1 MPSFKYKAIDRN
13 GNVYRSSIQGK
24 TKMECI
30 EILKR
35 NKLTPINLK
44 EEKVN
49 KKYITD
55 IQKQVD
61 LKRTVNTMN
70 YKRKQDFKEVA
81 NIEIELLRKKPTK
94 RDVIVFLQNLL
105 LLKEAKYNNI
115 NALKTIIRSTE
126 NTELRLIIND
136 ILESIQQ
143 GQYMYQ
149 PMEKYPK
156 IFTSLVIN
164 LIKVGELSG
173 SLTESIKQAIVYIE
187 DEEKIKKKVRRI
199 VVPNVAMFV
208 IVNIM
213 LILGTL
219 IAIPKI
225 QGVFAQVGTKQSLP
239 AATLMFQ
246 AILTGLIHYWYIPT
260 IVIVTSITA
269 FIFYYNTPKG
279 RFNVDRLKY
288 ELPIFGS
295 LIYSLD
301 FTKLMRSILLNLKSG
316 LRIQEALEVSRNV
329 SNNLIMIS
337 LIDRG
342 INQIYKGESWIEPFK
357 EAKLGSRMSTDMLEV
372 GMETNLQDTIEKILQ
387 FLEMDIEEK
396 LSKIMKVLP
405 ELTYGLVGA
414 VILVFVLVVL
424 VPLIQVYMGTFLFS
438 AYLDK

>member
-187 DEEKIKKKVRRI
+187 DEEKIKKKVRKI

-260 IVIVTSITA
+260 IIIVALIST

-279 RFNVDRLKY
+279 RFNIDRFKY
-288 ELPIFGS
+288 EVPIFGS
-295 LIYSLD
+295 LIYGLD
-301 FTKLMRSILLNLKSG
+301 FTKLMRSILLNLRSG

-337 LIDRG
+337 LIDQG
-342 INQIYKGESWIEPFK
+342 INKIYKGESWIEPFK
-357 EAKLGSRMSTDMLEV
+357 ESKLGSRMSTDMLEV
-372 GMETNLQDTIEKILQ
+372 GMETNLQDTIEKILE

-396 LSKIMKVLP
+396 LSRIMKVLP
-405 ELTYGLVGA
+405 EITYGLVGS
-414 VILVFVLVVL
+414 VILIFVLVVL

>member
-187 DEEKIKKKVRRI
+187 DEEKIKKKVRKI

-295 LIYSLD
+295 LIYGLD

-337 LIDRG
+337 LIDQG

>member
-337 LIDRG
+337 LIDQG

-438 AYLDK
+438 AYLEK

>member
-61 LKRTVNTMN
+61 LKKTVNTMN

-126 NTELRLIIND
+126 NIELRLIIND

-187 DEEKIKKKVRRI
+187 DEEKIKKKVRKI

-295 LIYSLD
+295 LIYGLD

-337 LIDRG
+337 LIDQG

>member
-187 DEEKIKKKVRRI
+187 DEEKIKKKVRKI

-213 LILGTL
+213 L

-295 LIYSLD
+295 LIYGLD

-337 LIDRG
+337 LIDQG